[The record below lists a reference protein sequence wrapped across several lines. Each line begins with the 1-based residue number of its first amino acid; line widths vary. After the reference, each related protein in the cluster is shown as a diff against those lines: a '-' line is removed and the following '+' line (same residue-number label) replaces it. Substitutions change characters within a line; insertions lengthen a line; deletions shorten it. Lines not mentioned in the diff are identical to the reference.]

1 VIRQYSPGRQ
11 KSRDPSKSSIYA
23 GLLDSK
29 ERKRILMA
37 SSMPVYAEPGYL
49 LFHREG
55 TLFAQTFDAKR
66 LELAGEPI
74 RVADEV
80 AYNPDGRAAFAASQ
94 NGILV
99 YRTGSSSGTDLQL
112 EWVDR
117 TGKSIGT
124 IASPAPYLGLDLS
137 PDGKRVAIH
146 RHDTTGGDIW
156 IFESD
161 RGTMSRLTFDATQDN
176 SSPIWSPDGARILFG
191 SQRNGKW
198 GLYTKPA
205 DGTGNDELLIESDV
219 RKMPMAWSGDGKF
232 VGYWV
237 DDGKGG
243 GGDLW
248 ILPLNGDRKPIPIL
262 QTPFPERH
270 PQISSDGKWIA
281 YTSGETGRS
290 EIYIRPFPAGAGK
303 WQVSTKGGN
312 FSRWRRDGKEL
323 YFMNA
328 NSGGKMMAA
337 DIRVSGSSLQVGVP
351 HELFDSGYTNFSHSG
366 TYHAYAVSADG
377 QRFLI
382 PRPTAATADTA
393 ATPLTVVVNWTAAL
407 TKK

>member
-1 VIRQYSPGRQ
+1 
-11 KSRDPSKSSIYA
+11 
-23 GLLDSK
+23 
-29 ERKRILMA
+29 
-37 SSMPVYAEPGYL
+37 
-49 LFHREG
+49 
-55 TLFAQTFDAKR
+55 LFAQTFDAKR

-124 IASPAPYLGLDLS
+124 IASPAPFLGLDLS

-205 DGTGNDELLIESDV
+205 NGMVLAMMSFSSSRMFAKCQWHGQAMASLSGTGLTTEKAE
-219 RKMPMAWSGDGKF
+219 
-232 VGYWV
+232 
-237 DDGKGG
+237 
-243 GGDLW
+243 
-248 ILPLNGDRKPIPIL
+248 
-262 QTPFPERH
+262 
-270 PQISSDGKWIA
+270 
-281 YTSGETGRS
+281 
-290 EIYIRPFPAGAGK
+290 
-303 WQVSTKGGN
+303 
-312 FSRWRRDGKEL
+312 
-323 YFMNA
+323 
-328 NSGGKMMAA
+328 
-337 DIRVSGSSLQVGVP
+337 
-351 HELFDSGYTNFSHSG
+351 
-366 TYHAYAVSADG
+366 
-377 QRFLI
+377 
-382 PRPTAATADTA
+382 AATYGCCR
-393 ATPLTVVVNWTAAL
+393 
-407 TKK
+407 